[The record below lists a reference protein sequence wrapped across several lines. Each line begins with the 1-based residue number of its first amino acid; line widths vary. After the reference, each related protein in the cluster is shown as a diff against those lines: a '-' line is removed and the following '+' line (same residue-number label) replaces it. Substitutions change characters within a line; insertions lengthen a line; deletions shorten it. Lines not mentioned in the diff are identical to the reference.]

1 MKLIKNNI
9 QGFTFIEILITL
21 SLAGVILALVFSFF
35 INNLKNFNR
44 AEHEVGLQ
52 YNGQFAVDYI
62 TNIASQSKGISFVE
76 SIDRVDKT
84 STSDRV
90 NVKQITFIVENADES
105 TSDISFSIDEI
116 SKELHSTDRVNSI
129 AQYVEELVI
138 QPVPSNENYSNARGI
153 ALIINLSK
161 GDVNKRI
168 ESQIKF
174 RNYE

>member
-1 MKLIKNNI
+1 MKLIKNKI
-9 QGFTFIEILITL
+9 QGFTLVELLITL
-21 SLAGVILALVFSFF
+21 SLAGIILTLVFSFF

-44 AEHEVGLQ
+44 AEHEVDLQ
-52 YNGQFAVDYI
+52 YNGQFAKEYI
-62 TNIASQSKGISFVE
+62 TKIVTQSKGISFVE
-76 SIDRVDKT
+76 SIDGVDKT

-105 TSDISFSIDEI
+105 TSDISFSIDEV
-116 SKELHSTDRVNSI
+116 SKELHSSDIMSSI
-129 AQYVEELVI
+129 AQYVEKLVI
-138 QPVPSNENYSNARGI
+138 EPVPSNENYSNARGI